1 MLGYLPL
8 IAKNCWRNRRRTTL
22 TILSIAASL
31 SLLGIFMAIYAAFYL
46 SEPTLEQ
53 ALRLSTRNKVSLVFP
68 MPEAY
73 REKIKHVPGVRE
85 VMVSQWFGGVY
96 INDRPENL
104 FARFAIEP
112 DKIFTV
118 RGEMKLPEEQKIAFQ
133 RERTACLIG
142 RQLSEKI
149 NKHLGDRITLQGD
162 IFPITL
168 ELTVRAIFDTE
179 ENNEVLYF
187 DRKYLDESIGGA
199 LKNTAGTFA
208 ILADSADSVPRIAQA
223 VDDEFRNSTTPT
235 KTESERAFQLS
246 FINALGNVKAFLLSI
261 CAAVTFTVLLVSG
274 NTMAMSVRERV
285 REVGVLKTLG
295 FTRESILG
303 MILGEAVLLA
313 LLGGALGLGIAAI
326 LCSLVR
332 KAPGFIGQI
341 KTLSIHPPV
350 ALACLAVAAAIGLI
364 SSLVPAWGAART
376 SIVEALRTS
385 D

>member
-1 MLGYLPL
+1 MFGFLPL

-46 SEPTLEQ
+46 TEPPPEQ
-53 ALRLSTRNKVSLVFP
+53 ALRLTTRNKVSLVFT
-68 MPEAY
+68 MPEAF
-73 REKIKHVPGVRE
+73 RDRIKRVPGVRE
-85 VMVSQWFGGVY
+85 VMISQWFGGMY
-96 INDRPENL
+96 IDNRPEHL

-112 DKIFTV
+112 DRIFTV
-118 RGEMKLPEEQKIAFQ
+118 RGEMNLPEEQKIAFQ
-133 RERTACLIG
+133 KERTACLIG
-142 RQLSEKI
+142 RQLAEKI

-187 DRKYLDESIGGA
+187 HRKYLDESINGA
-199 LKNTAGTFA
+199 MKNMAGMFT
-208 ILADSADSVPRIAQA
+208 ILAESADAVPRIAPA
-223 VDDEFRNSTTPT
+223 VDEEFRNSTTPT
-235 KTESERAFQLS
+235 KTETERAFQLS

-295 FTRESILG
+295 FTREAVLG
-303 MILGEAVLLA
+303 MIMGEAVLLS
-313 LLGGALGLGIAAI
+313 LIGGAIGLGIAAG
-326 LCSLVR
+326 LCGMVR

-350 ALACLAVAAAIGLI
+350 ALACLVVAGAIGLI
-364 SSLVPAWGAART
+364 SSLVPAWNASRT
-376 SIVEALRTS
+376 PIVEALRTS

>member
-46 SEPTLEQ
+46 TEPTPEQ
-53 ALRLSTRNKVSLVFP
+53 ALRLSTINKVSLVFP

-73 REKIKHVPGVRE
+73 REKIKRVPGVRE

-96 INDRPENL
+96 IDNRPEHL

-112 DKIFTV
+112 DKIFII

-133 RERTACLIG
+133 KERTACLIG
-142 RQLSEKI
+142 RQLAEKI
-149 NKHLGDRITLQGD
+149 DKHLGDRITLQGD

-168 ELTVRAIFDTE
+168 ELTVRGIFDTE

-187 DRKYLDESIGGA
+187 DRKYLDESINGA
-199 LKNTAGTFA
+199 MKNMAGTFA

-235 KTESERAFQLS
+235 KTQSERTFQLS

-261 CAAVTFTVLLVSG
+261 CAAVTFTILLVSG

-303 MILGEAVLLA
+303 MILGEAILLA
-313 LLGGALGLGIAAI
+313 LLGGVIGLAIAAG
-326 LCSLVR
+326 LCGLMR

-350 ALACLAVAAAIGLI
+350 ALACLGVAAAIGLI
-364 SSLVPAWGAART
+364 SSIVPAWGAART
-376 SIVEALRTS
+376 PIVEALRTS

>member
-1 MLGYLPL
+1 MLGYLSL

-46 SEPTLEQ
+46 TEPTPEQ
-53 ALRLSTRNKVSLVFP
+53 ALRLSTINKVSLVFP
-68 MPEAY
+68 MPESY
-73 REKIKHVPGVRE
+73 REKIKRVPGVRE

-96 INDRPENL
+96 IDDRPEHL

-112 DKIFTV
+112 DKIFII

-133 RERTACLIG
+133 KERTACLIG
-142 RQLSEKI
+142 RQLAEKI
-149 NKHLGDRITLQGD
+149 DKHLGDRITLQGD
-162 IFPITL
+162 IFPVTL
-168 ELTVRAIFDTE
+168 ELTVRGIFDTE

-187 DRKYLDESIGGA
+187 DRKYLDESINGA
-199 LKNTAGTFA
+199 MKNMAGTFA

-235 KTESERAFQLS
+235 KTQSERTFQLS

-285 REVGVLKTLG
+285 REVGILKTLG

-303 MILGEAVLLA
+303 MILGEAILLA
-313 LLGGALGLGIAAI
+313 LLGGVLGLGIASV
-326 LCSLVR
+326 LCALVR

-350 ALACLAVAAAIGLI
+350 ALACLGVAASIGLI
-364 SSLVPAWGAART
+364 SSLVPAWGASRT